1 MQVELPGR
9 TFWCTVGG
17 GIEDGETPES
27 AAAREL
33 REETGLVA
41 SDVTWRGK
49 IWFGQHQLERNGTC
63 LDHHESYFLAYST
76 TDVFNLQNLDAQE
89 AKVVRRLRWWTLDE
103 LKQTTELVFPRG
115 LASLL
120 TAIIGNVIPES
131 PISIVLE

>member
-1 MQVELPGR
+1 MTEIDTINVRHVARIVLLNQSRILLIQVALPGQI
-9 TFWCTVGG
+9 FWCTIGG

-41 SDVTWRGK
+41 SDVKWCGK
-49 IWFGQHQLERNGTC
+49 IWIGQHQLERNGRY

-76 TDVFNLQNLDAQE
+76 TDVFNLQNLDAEE

-103 LKQTTELVFPRG
+103 LKQTSELVFP
-115 LASLL
+115 
-120 TAIIGNVIPES
+120 
-131 PISIVLE
+131 